1 MPPAEPGV
9 HSTGPPRPCGGN
21 IDCTELVAGTKLFLP
36 IPVDGALFSAGD
48 GHARQGDGEVSQTA
62 IECGLERLQLTL
74 TVRDEPQLDMPL
86 AWTQEAWVA
95 FGFDEDL
102 DTAAAIATN
111 AMLDLMERELA
122 LERREA
128 LGLASVVVDLRVT
141 QVVNGVQGVH
151 AVLRHDAI
159 RI

>member
-9 HSTGPPRPCGGN
+9 HSTAPPRPYGGN
-21 IDCTELVAGTKLFLP
+21 IDCTELVAGTKLCLP

-62 IECGLERLQLTL
+62 IECGLDRLQLTL
-74 TVRDEPQLDMPL
+74 TVRDEPQLDTPL
-86 AWTQEAWVA
+86 AWTPEAWVT

-102 DTAAAIATN
+102 DTAAAVATR
-111 AMLDLMERELA
+111 AMLDLMQRELA